1 MYEKILA
8 AIGTAVIVL
17 VVIWFVCRR
26 DTDRRTGSGTGTND
40 RRIRDDIDRAG
51 KDAERAA
58 DLNQRATDD
67 NQRAQDLVQKA
78 KSILG
83 SAKHTNQPIQW
94 RSRSPNWN
102 IGFLMT
108 VREIATVTIIL

>member
-8 AIGTAVIVL
+8 AIGTAAIVL
-17 VVIWFVCRR
+17 IVIWSVCRR
-26 DTDRRTGSGTGTND
+26 DTDRRASSGTGTND

-67 NQRAQDLVQKA
+67 NKRAQDLVQKA

-83 SAKHTNQPIQW
+83 SAKHTN
-94 RSRSPNWN
+94 
-102 IGFLMT
+102 
-108 VREIATVTIIL
+108 